1 MAEVGVVIHGPEVI
15 DSGWAVKLL
24 SYLTKFGRVEA
35 ALGGTMG
42 RVAAI
47 DAGLESTIDISQ
59 RRMPSESL
67 RDLGQR
73 SDLLVLLNQA
83 KSRETGLVFG
93 SEVYARYASKQKPL
107 IQIDSGGRF
116 VSDLSGGSSCLAG
129 EISRD
134 LGFDI
139 LAPAPLHKPLRDGDL
154 IVREIAGV
162 KPGECISINGTVV
175 GRATARKVKILTSKG
190 KIVEIRGA
198 VPKQHGIDK
207 LPPLDLEAAVVR
219 SGSIR
224 RSNGCIQRSP
234 SEMRSPVSSV
244 GSGRDLALID
254 HCAEEAFEE
263 AKGAAAAV
271 TVGDDTTAVAG
282 DVLSRLGVPVIGVVD
297 GDLDCL
303 HPGAAALPGSLI
315 IRVKPGFD
323 DIIGMRIR
331 DEIFCGRQRVPL
343 CASIDIL
350 TKRITDIAGEH
361 LVCIERR

>member
-1 MAEVGVVIHGPEVI
+1 VVIHGPEVI
-15 DSGWAVKLL
+15 ASGWAANLL
-24 SYLTKFGRVEA
+24 SYLTKFGQVEA

-59 RRMPSESL
+59 RRMPSASL
-67 RDLGQR
+67 RDLGQQ
-73 SDLLVLLNQA
+73 SDFLVLLNQA
-83 KSRETGLVFG
+83 KSRETGLAFG
-93 SEVYARYASKQKPL
+93 SEVYARYARSGARNQKPL

-116 VSDLSGGSSCLAG
+116 VSDLSGGSSSLAK

-134 LGFDI
+134 LDFEI
-139 LAPAPLHKPLRDGDL
+139 LAAAPVHKPLRDGDL
-154 IVREIAGV
+154 IVREIASV

-175 GRATARKVKILTSKG
+175 GRATAGKVKILASKG

-198 VPKQHGIDK
+198 VLKQHGIDK

-224 RSNGCIQRSP
+224 RSSDIQRSQA
-234 SEMRSPVSSV
+234 EVRSPVSS
-244 GSGRDLALID
+244 GRYGCDLALID

-263 AKGAAAAV
+263 ANGAAAVV

-343 CASIDIL
+343 CTSIDIL
-350 TKRITDIAGEH
+350 AKRITDIAGEH